1 MKLRRFVPIA
11 VVIAALVAMA
21 AFSSGSAF
29 AQSGTPTAPIDMTVA
44 HPAHIHNS
52 TCATLGSIAWPLN
65 DVSAPGMPMTMMGT
79 PVAATPMAMPTMEAS
94 ATPMAGMIV
103 GQSVTTVKVNLADL
117 EKAPFAINVHESL
130 PKITNYIACG
140 DITGAIT
147 GGSLTIQLKELN
159 KSGVS
164 GMAML
169 HDNGDGT
176 TTVSIEL
183 MQATS

>member
-11 VVIAALVAMA
+11 IVIAALVAMA
-21 AFSSGSAF
+21 AFSGSAF

-79 PVAATPMAMPTMEAS
+79 PVAATPMASPVMEAS
-94 ATPMAGMIV
+94 ATPMAGMVV
-103 GQSVTTVKVNLADL
+103 GESVTTVKVNLADL
-117 EKAPFAINVHESL
+117 EKAPFAVNVHESL

-147 GGSLTIQLKELN
+147 DNSLTIQLNELN
-159 KSGVS
+159 NSGVS
-164 GMAML
+164 GTAML

-176 TTVSIEL
+176 TTVSIQL
-183 MQATS
+183 MQAMS